1 MKHCLVV
8 VLLFCITGTACR
20 SKYHNQLVPD
30 TMKVVMWDM
39 LKADELYNRMVLK
52 DSTLRNSKENI
63 RLYEEV
69 FLLHHITKKQFDDTY
84 KFYES
89 NPVEYKTLLDSVE
102 SYAQRELAK
111 ATAAP
116 GKK

>member
-1 MKHCLVV
+1 MKHCIAA
-8 VLLFCITGTACR
+8 VLLFCITGISCR
-20 SKYHNQLVPD
+20 STNHEKLVPD

-39 LKADELYNRMVLK
+39 LKADELYSRMVLK

-63 RLYEEV
+63 RLYEEI
-69 FLLHHITKKQFDDTY
+69 FALHHITKKQFDDTY

-89 NPVEYKTLLDSVE
+89 NPIEYKALLDSIE
-102 SYAQRELAK
+102 LYAQRE
-111 ATAAP
+111 AARTVAVP